1 MEVGVTNK
9 ILYFDTLDD
18 AEHDI
23 ISQFVTPFLLFAN
36 VLQFNEDKTQE
47 AVHNQKNICEKFDC
61 PCLFFSLLFPNC
73 FIIDKYSISTQSY
86 FVNPYSEEEESSEND
101 SDPEELGR
109 RLRNTA
115 LREQIEYEPA
125 PD

>member
-86 FVNPYSEEEESSEND
+86 FVNPYSEEKFKNPLNSIVEFWTEKKTQKSIVGKEKK
-101 SDPEELGR
+101 
-109 RLRNTA
+109 
-115 LREQIEYEPA
+115 QK
-125 PD
+125 

>member
-86 FVNPYSEEEESSEND
+86 FVNPYSEEKFKN
-101 SDPEELGR
+101 
-109 RLRNTA
+109 A
-115 LREQIEYEPA
+115 LNSIVEFWTEKKTQKSIVGKEKKQK
-125 PD
+125 